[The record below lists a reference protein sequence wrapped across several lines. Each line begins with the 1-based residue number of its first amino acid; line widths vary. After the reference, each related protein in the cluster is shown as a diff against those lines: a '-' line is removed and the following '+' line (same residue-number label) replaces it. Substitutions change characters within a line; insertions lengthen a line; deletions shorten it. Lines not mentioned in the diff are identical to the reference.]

1 MKRVKGY
8 VFMAEPP
15 YYKPNVNFLF
25 GQGVDN
31 HPVLFEEEL
40 STYPSIS
47 KAVNGME
54 EFQQMHNGA
63 KNKGIYQV
71 NLRYAETEEELESL
85 KDESNLVVIL
95 MLKEDDNSLFL
106 RRTLFGPRTTI
117 DDGGTVPASRLRYNG
132 YQTFVRKGNRS
143 AFDRVLYCYGEIR
156 RQGQLPCVI
165 GQLNMKKVKEKNK
178 KKSKK
183 LNKLKK

>member
-1 MKRVKGY
+1 
-8 VFMAEPP
+8 
-15 YYKPNVNFLF
+15 
-25 GQGVDN
+25 
-31 HPVLFEEEL
+31 
-40 STYPSIS
+40 
-47 KAVNGME
+47 
-54 EFQQMHNGA
+54 
-63 KNKGIYQV
+63 
-71 NLRYAETEEELESL
+71 
-85 KDESNLVVIL
+85 
-95 MLKEDDNSLFL
+95 MLKEDDNSLFS